1 MCNTSITPAHY
12 NGAWEDTYRAHSRCC
27 VNRSEVVNDALNNNW
42 NSSATTMDIA
52 PVLRPSKTGILK
64 TLAGNMPPTIAMDAG
79 INDESERKCAKVM
92 RRRCALMHTDQRP
105 RCRSLNLCWFSL
117 KWRQGR
123 SSLMSIPPFGRG
135 FQGIGSFDPMEV
147 WVRKNV
153 SCALVHRLDEP
164 TGLSL
169 GMVGPALP
177 ASGFTRQDH

>member
-1 MCNTSITPAHY
+1 
-12 NGAWEDTYRAHSRCC
+12 
-27 VNRSEVVNDALNNNW
+27 
-42 NSSATTMDIA
+42 
-52 PVLRPSKTGILK
+52 
-64 TLAGNMPPTIAMDAG
+64 
-79 INDESERKCAKVM
+79 
-92 RRRCALMHTDQRP
+92 
-105 RCRSLNLCWFSL
+105 
-117 KWRQGR
+117 
-123 SSLMSIPPFGRG
+123 MSIPPFGRG